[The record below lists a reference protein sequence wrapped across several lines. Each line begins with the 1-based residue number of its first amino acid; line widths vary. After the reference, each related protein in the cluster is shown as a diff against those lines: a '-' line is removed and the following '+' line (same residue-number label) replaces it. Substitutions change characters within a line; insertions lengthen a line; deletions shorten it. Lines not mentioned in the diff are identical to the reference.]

1 MSHTLAYLP
10 DEGYIELR
18 VEGCFNLTRLKQIA
32 PEVAKLSNESGCL
45 HILNDM
51 SNATIDVSVLDVYSN
66 PQQMDDAG
74 ITRSTRRALVVP
86 ENFEHANFLETVT
99 RNRGHD
105 LKVFFDRDEA
115 INWLQSHQR

>member
-1 MSHTLAYLP
+1 MPHTLAYIP
-10 DEGYIELR
+10 EEGYIELTVDGR
-18 VEGCFNLTRLKQIA
+18 FNLARLKQIA
-32 PEVAKLSNESGCL
+32 PEVASLSNESGCL

-51 SNATIDVSVLDVYSN
+51 SYATIDVSVLDVYSS

-74 ITRSTRRALVVP
+74 ITRSTKRALVVP
-86 ENFEHANFLETVT
+86 KSFEHAHFLETVT

-115 INWLQSHQR
+115 INWLQSHQP